1 MAFKNLAD
9 ALIEIGF
16 QHSTNSENRE
26 KIIFEATKNK
36 TRVVISGDQKRSE
49 ITSVILHVLNFH
61 NVQADF
67 IIGENYEKASLST
80 ENDFVII
87 EAKASENLENLRAN
101 IALIT
106 NISNDENIGNYKNF
120 IYKITA
126 GGVLVYNQEHK
137 NLTDLAENSE
147 NYFRKF
153 PYQKPAYTIKN
164 FIFFLE
170 TELGEIP
177 LKNSDLE
184 LINHMEGARYICQ
197 QLGILEENFY
207 EALLSL

>member
-26 KIIFEATKNK
+26 KTIFEATKNK
-36 TRVVISGDQKRSE
+36 TRVVISGDQKRGE

-61 NVQADF
+61 DVQADY
-67 IIGENYEKASLST
+67 IIGENYEKTSLST

-87 EAKASENLENLRAN
+87 EAKSSENLENLHAN

-106 NISNDENIGNYKNF
+106 DISNDENIGNYKNF
-120 IYKITA
+120 IQKITA

-153 PYQKPAYTIKN
+153 SYQKPAYTTKN
-164 FIFFLE
+164 NILFLE

-207 EALLSL
+207 EALLTL

>member
-153 PYQKPAYTIKN
+153 PYQKPAYTAKN
-164 FIFFLE
+164 DIFFLE

-207 EALLSL
+207 EALLTL

>member
-1 MAFKNLAD
+1 MVFKNLAE
-9 ALIEIGF
+9 ALAEAGF
-16 QHSTNSENRE
+16 YDSLDDENRE
-26 KIIFEATKNK
+26 KTIFEATKNK

-61 NVQADF
+61 SIQTDY

-87 EAKASENLENLRAN
+87 EAKSSENLENLHAN

-106 NISNDENIGNYKNF
+106 DISNTDNVENYKNF
-120 IYKITA
+120 IQKITA

-137 NLTDLAENSE
+137 NLKDLAENSE

-153 PYQKPAYTIKN
+153 PYQKPAYTTKN
-164 FIFFLE
+164 DTFFLE

-207 EALLSL
+207 EALLTL

>member
-1 MAFKNLAD
+1 MVFKNLAE
-9 ALIEIGF
+9 ALSEAGF
-16 QHSTNSENRE
+16 YDSLDDENRE

-36 TRVVISGDQKRSE
+36 TRVVISSDQKRSE

-61 NVQADF
+61 SIQTDY
-67 IIGENYEKASLST
+67 IIGKNYEKTSLST

-120 IYKITA
+120 IQKITA

-153 PYQKPAYTIKN
+153 SYQKPAYTTKN
-164 FIFFLE
+164 DILFLE

-184 LINHMEGARYICQ
+184 VINHMEGARYICQ

-207 EALLSL
+207 EALLTL

>member
-61 NVQADF
+61 DVQADF

-87 EAKASENLENLRAN
+87 EAKASENLENFRAN

-137 NLTDLAENSE
+137 NLTNLAENSE

-153 PYQKPAYTIKN
+153 PYQKPAYTAKN
-164 FIFFLE
+164 DIFFLE

-184 LINHMEGARYICQ
+184 VINHMEGARYICQ

>member
-1 MAFKNLAD
+1 M
-9 ALIEIGF
+9 
-16 QHSTNSENRE
+16 
-26 KIIFEATKNK
+26 
-36 TRVVISGDQKRSE
+36 VISGDQKRSE

-87 EAKASENLENLRAN
+87 EAKSSENLENLHAN

-120 IYKITA
+120 IQKITA

-153 PYQKPAYTIKN
+153 SYQKPAYTTKN
-164 FIFFLE
+164 DIFFLE

-184 LINHMEGARYICQ
+184 VINHMEGARYICQ

>member
-153 PYQKPAYTIKN
+153 PYQKPAYTAKN
-164 FIFFLE
+164 DIFFLE

-184 LINHMEGARYICQ
+184 VINHMEGARYICQ

>member
-26 KIIFEATKNK
+26 KTIFEATKNK

-137 NLTDLAENSE
+137 NLTNLAENSE

-153 PYQKPAYTIKN
+153 PYQKPAYTAKN
-164 FIFFLE
+164 DIFFLE

-184 LINHMEGARYICQ
+184 VINHMEAARYICQ

>member
-61 NVQADF
+61 SIQTDY

-87 EAKASENLENLRAN
+87 EAKANENLENLRAN

-153 PYQKPAYTIKN
+153 PYQKPAYTTKN
-164 FIFFLE
+164 NILFLE
-170 TELGEIP
+170 TELGEMP

-184 LINHMEGARYICQ
+184 LINHTEGARYICQ

-207 EALLSL
+207 EALLTL

>member
-26 KIIFEATKNK
+26 KTIFEATKNK

-106 NISNDENIGNYKNF
+106 NISNDENIENYKNF
-120 IYKITA
+120 IAQITA

-153 PYQKPAYTIKN
+153 PYQKPAYTTKN
-164 FIFFLE
+164 DIFFLE

-184 LINHMEGARYICQ
+184 VINHMEGARYICQ

-207 EALLSL
+207 EALLTL

>member
-1 MAFKNLAD
+1 MVFKNLAE
-9 ALIEIGF
+9 ALAEAGF
-16 QHSTNSENRE
+16 YDSLDDENRE

-87 EAKASENLENLRAN
+87 EAKSSENLENLHAN

-120 IYKITA
+120 IQKITA

-153 PYQKPAYTIKN
+153 SYQKPAYTTKN
-164 FIFFLE
+164 YIFFLE

-184 LINHMEGARYICQ
+184 VINHMEGARYICQ

>member
-26 KIIFEATKNK
+26 KTIFEATKNK
-36 TRVVISGDQKRSE
+36 TRVVISGDQKRGE

-61 NVQADF
+61 DVQADY
-67 IIGENYEKASLST
+67 IIGENYEKTSLST

-87 EAKASENLENLRAN
+87 EAKSSENLENLHAN

-106 NISNDENIGNYKNF
+106 DISNDENIGNYKNF
-120 IYKITA
+120 IQKITA
-126 GGVLVYNQEHK
+126 GGVLVYNQEQK

-153 PYQKPAYTIKN
+153 SYQKPAYTTKN
-164 FIFFLE
+164 NILFLE

-207 EALLSL
+207 EALLTL

>member
-101 IALIT
+101 IVLIT

-120 IYKITA
+120 IQKITA

-153 PYQKPAYTIKN
+153 SYQKPAYTTKN
-164 FIFFLE
+164 NILFLE

-207 EALLSL
+207 EALLTL

>member
-184 LINHMEGARYICQ
+184 VINHMEGARYICQ

>member
-120 IYKITA
+120 IQKITA
-126 GGVLVYNQEHK
+126 GGVLVYNQEQK

-153 PYQKPAYTIKN
+153 SYQKPAYTTKN
-164 FIFFLE
+164 DFFFLE

-184 LINHMEGARYICQ
+184 VINHMEGARYICQ

-207 EALLSL
+207 EALLTL

>member
-1 MAFKNLAD
+1 LKPPKIKPEWLFLA
-9 ALIEIGF
+9 
-16 QHSTNSENRE
+16 T
-26 KIIFEATKNK
+26 
-36 TRVVISGDQKRSE
+36 KRSE

-120 IYKITA
+120 IYKITWWCFGLQPRA
-126 GGVLVYNQEHK
+126 
-137 NLTDLAENSE
+137 
-147 NYFRKF
+147 
-153 PYQKPAYTIKN
+153 
-164 FIFFLE
+164 
-170 TELGEIP
+170 
-177 LKNSDLE
+177 
-184 LINHMEGARYICQ
+184 
-197 QLGILEENFY
+197 
-207 EALLSL
+207 

>member
-87 EAKASENLENLRAN
+87 EAKSSENLENLHAN

-153 PYQKPAYTIKN
+153 PYQKPAYTAKN
-164 FIFFLE
+164 DIFFLE

-207 EALLSL
+207 EALLTL

>member
-137 NLTDLAENSE
+137 NLTNLAENSE

-153 PYQKPAYTIKN
+153 PYQKPAYTAKN
-164 FIFFLE
+164 DIFFLE

-184 LINHMEGARYICQ
+184 VINHMEGARYICQ

>member
-120 IYKITA
+120 IQKITA

-153 PYQKPAYTIKN
+153 PYKKPNISTKNDTIA
-164 FIFFLE
+164 LE
-170 TELGEIP
+170 TELGNIS
-177 LKNSDLE
+177 LNTQDLA
-184 LINHMEGARYICQ
+184 LVHQLEGARYICQ
-197 QLGILEENFY
+197 QLGLLEEDFY
-207 EALLSL
+207 EAVMNF

>member
-1 MAFKNLAD
+1 MVFKNLAEELAEAAFYD
-9 ALIEIGF
+9 SLDD
-16 QHSTNSENRE
+16 ENRE

-87 EAKASENLENLRAN
+87 EAKASENLENFRAN

-184 LINHMEGARYICQ
+184 VINHMEGARYICQ

>member
-1 MAFKNLAD
+1 M
-9 ALIEIGF
+9 
-16 QHSTNSENRE
+16 
-26 KIIFEATKNK
+26 
-36 TRVVISGDQKRSE
+36 VISGDQKRSE

-153 PYQKPAYTIKN
+153 PYQKPAYTTKN
-164 FIFFLE
+164 DIFFLE

-184 LINHMEGARYICQ
+184 VINHMEGARYICQ

>member
-87 EAKASENLENLRAN
+87 EAKSSENLENLHAN

-120 IYKITA
+120 IQKILPETTLEIKYGIPTFVQKGKNMIHFGAFKNHFGLYPGAEAVKTFEEKLQNYKTSKGAIQFPFTQDLPWNLIQEIT
-126 GGVLVYNQEHK
+126 E
-137 NLTDLAENSE
+137 
-147 NYFRKF
+147 FRKN
-153 PYQKPAYTIKN
+153 KI
-164 FIFFLE
+164 
-170 TELGEIP
+170 
-177 LKNSDLE
+177 
-184 LINHMEGARYICQ
+184 
-197 QLGILEENFY
+197 
-207 EALLSL
+207 

>member
-61 NVQADF
+61 DVQADY

-87 EAKASENLENLRAN
+87 EAKSSENLENLHAN

-120 IYKITA
+120 IQKITA

-137 NLTDLAENSE
+137 ILTDLAENSE

-153 PYQKPAYTIKN
+153 SYQHPAYTTKN
-164 FIFFLE
+164 NILFLE

>member
-1 MAFKNLAD
+1 MVFKNLAE
-9 ALIEIGF
+9 ALAEAGF
-16 QHSTNSENRE
+16 YDSLDDENRE
-26 KIIFEATKNK
+26 KIIFEVTKNK

-120 IYKITA
+120 IYKI
-126 GGVLVYNQEHK
+126 
-137 NLTDLAENSE
+137 
-147 NYFRKF
+147 FR
-153 PYQKPAYTIKN
+153 
-164 FIFFLE
+164 L
-170 TELGEIP
+170 
-177 LKNSDLE
+177 
-184 LINHMEGARYICQ
+184 
-197 QLGILEENFY
+197 
-207 EALLSL
+207 

>member
-1 MAFKNLAD
+1 MAFKNIAD
-9 ALIEIGF
+9 VLIEIGF
-16 QHSTNSENRE
+16 QHSINSENTE
-26 KIIFEATKNK
+26 KTIFEATKNK

-49 ITSVILHVLNFH
+49 STSVILHVLNFYG
-61 NVQADF
+61 VQTDF
-67 IIGENYEKASLST
+67 IIGENYEKASLSS

-87 EAKASENLENLRAN
+87 EAKSSENLENTNAN

-106 NISNDENIGNYKNF
+106 DILDDKNLENYKNF
-120 IYKITA
+120 IHKITP

-153 PYQKPAYTIKN
+153 PYQKPAYITKN
-164 FIFFLE
+164 DTFFLE
-170 TELGEIP
+170 TELGNIP
-177 LKNSDLE
+177 FKTSDIE
-184 LINHMEGARYICQ
+184 TIHHIEGARYICQ

-207 EALLSL
+207 EALLTL

>member
-61 NVQADF
+61 DVQADY

-153 PYQKPAYTIKN
+153 PYQKPAYTAKN
-164 FIFFLE
+164 DIFFLE

-184 LINHMEGARYICQ
+184 VINHMEGARYICQ